1 MHYKIVWVYDQYGNG
16 LLDKLEKRVN
26 ELINEGYEPLGA
38 PLIES
43 FSNTLKSPES
53 LIQAMIKKEQAGGVV

>member
-16 LLDKLEKRVN
+16 LLDKLETRVN

-53 LIQAMIKKEQAGGVV
+53 LIQAMIKKEQADG